1 MEWGGGAA
9 LEAFDPS
16 INRLRVLKAAEMVE
30 DRARSGGR
38 VASEKR
44 LPVVDEFGFY
54 EIRLDSIGGLGA
66 HLAGQILGEAAVLKM
81 GLNALHF
88 SSYGSEKKG
97 SPIRSFVRFADAR
110 REIRSCSPVERPHLV
125 AVFHDALLRT
135 PGGLA
140 GLREQGILI
149 LNTRK
154 SLQDLERFGLPTDCS
169 VYSIDA
175 LSIAIDEKS
184 RVNTA
189 MMGAVTRA
197 SGFLDRKAVLE
208 SLSETF
214 AKRHPSAVAP
224 NERTFERGYEE
235 IELVA
240 EPRPAPRG
248 KGGRNASHTRPA
260 PRFGYLTAP
269 LGGCI
274 LEAGNS
280 IFKDS
285 SASREGF
292 LPVFDRDECV
302 DCGLCDFV
310 CPDHCFVW
318 RLEESGDDAD
328 SARVLLEGIDYRYC
342 KGCMRCVDSCP
353 SGALTRISEEEGFA
367 EEHRVPLFP
376 EATR

>member
-1 MEWGGGAA
+1 MA
-9 LEAFDPS
+9 S
-16 INRLRVLKAAEMVE
+16 
-30 DRARSGGR
+30 ARC
-38 VASEKR
+38 

-97 SPIRSFVRFADAR
+97 SPIRSFVRFAEPD

-135 PGGLA
+135 PGALA
-140 GLREQGILI
+140 GLRGNGVLI
-149 LNTRK
+149 LNSRK
-154 SLQDLERFGLPTDCS
+154 RIEDLEHLGLPTDCS
-169 VYSIDA
+169 VYQIDA
-175 LSIAIDEKS
+175 LSIAIEEKS

-197 SGFLDRKAVLE
+197 SGFLDRAAVLD

-214 AKRHPSAVAP
+214 AKKHPSAVGP
-224 NERTFERGYEE
+224 NERTFQRGYDEL
-235 IELVA
+235 ELVA
-240 EPRPAPRG
+240 EPRAT
-248 KGGRNASHTRPA
+248 GRARRSGTPKRPG

-274 LEAGNS
+274 TEAGNS

-292 LPVFDRDECV
+292 LPVFDPAECV
-302 DCGLCDFV
+302 HCGLCDFV
-310 CPDHCFVW
+310 CPDLCLVW
-318 RLEESGDDAD
+318 KIEGDAQSDK
-328 SARVLLEGIDYRYC
+328 VLLEGIDYRYC

-353 SGALTRISEEEGFA
+353 SGAMTKVAEEEGFA
-367 EEHRVPLFP
+367 ERHRVVRFP
-376 EATR
+376 EAARGGT

>member
-1 MEWGGGAA
+1 
-9 LEAFDPS
+9 
-16 INRLRVLKAAEMVE
+16 
-30 DRARSGGR
+30 
-38 VASEKR
+38 VASAR
-44 LPVVDEFGFY
+44 CLPVVDEFGFY

-97 SPIRSFVRFADAR
+97 SPIRSFVRFAESN

-135 PGGLA
+135 PGALA
-140 GLREQGILI
+140 GLRAKGVLI

-154 SLQDLERFGLPTDCS
+154 QLEDLERFGLPTDCS
-169 VYSIDA
+169 IYRIDA
-175 LSIAIDEKS
+175 LSIAIEEKS

-197 SGFLDRKAVLE
+197 SGFLDQQAVLD

-214 AKRHPSAVAP
+214 TKKHPSAVGP
-224 NERTFERGYEE
+224 NERTFQRGYEE
-235 IELVA
+235 LELVA
-240 EPRPAPRG
+240 EPRSAPS
-248 KGGRNASHTRPA
+248 GRARRSAAPTRAA
-260 PRFGYLTAP
+260 PQFGYLTAP

-274 LEAGNS
+274 TEAGNS

-292 LPVFDRDECV
+292 LPVFDSAECV
-302 DCGLCDFV
+302 HCGLCDFV
-310 CPDHCFVW
+310 CPDLCLVW
-318 RLEESGDDAD
+318 KVEKTNGDVESDK
-328 SARVLLEGIDYRYC
+328 VLLEGIDYRYC

-353 SGALTRISEEEGFA
+353 SGAMTKVAEEEGFA
-367 EEHRVPLFP
+367 ERHRVAMFSEIVP
-376 EATR
+376 